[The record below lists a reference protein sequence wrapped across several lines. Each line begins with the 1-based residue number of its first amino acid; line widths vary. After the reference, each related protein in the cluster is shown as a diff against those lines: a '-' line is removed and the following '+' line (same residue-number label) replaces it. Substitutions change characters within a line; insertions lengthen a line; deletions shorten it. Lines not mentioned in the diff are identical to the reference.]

1 MRNEVDAPGRRSGL
15 QAPFLPPYSRSSV
28 GIMKPR
34 AAFSVLRA
42 LALLRASGCAL
53 TTWFLGDQP
62 PDSPETA
69 RVKTRSYVFAM
80 LAAAPG
86 LLLIL
91 VLLLRQGVYLYAAL
105 HSTVIVGVAVMF
117 PLVLLRRMPMLLAER
132 YLAGLLVMNGG
143 GFLLIC
149 AQYPGQII
157 SFVLLGNILLF
168 IVAGLLLVLPPR
180 LSIALSL
187 CLLAVYQL
195 GAARLG
201 AEPGAS
207 AILAQWVNIGMFAL
221 LIVGVMMRQTL
232 AEQAGRVHLMH
243 ETLALRDALTGLFNR
258 RGFETAVAPLRRG
271 GGSGSLIVLD
281 IDDFKPINDTYGH
294 IEGDRIL
301 EQLAGILQR
310 LSAES
315 GNGQANGGQVSGGQT
330 SGGQSSTPQSGV
342 CARWGGEEF
351 LLYLPEPDLKFALHF
366 AERLRAEIG
375 VQTASHRAVTVSAG
389 VGAWPAGEPLHQAFL
404 RADTALY
411 AAKRAGKNCVRVAPL
426 PTLPDAARTFATSGS

>member
-15 QAPFLPPYSRSSV
+15 RVPFLPPYSRSSV
-28 GIMKPR
+28 GTMKPR
-34 AAFSVLRA
+34 AALPVLRA
-42 LALLRASGCAL
+42 LALLRDSGCAL

-69 RVKTRSYVFAM
+69 RIKARSYIFAL

-91 VLLLRQGVYLYAAL
+91 ILLLRQGVYLYAAL
-105 HSTVIVGVAVMF
+105 HSAVIVSVAVMF
-117 PLVLLRRMPMLLAER
+117 PLVLLRRLPMLLAER
-132 YLAGLLVMNGG
+132 YLAAMLVMNGG

-157 SFVLLGNILLF
+157 SFDLLGNILLF

-180 LSIALSL
+180 LSITLSL
-187 CLLAVYQL
+187 CLLAVYRL
-195 GAARLG
+195 EVARLG
-201 AEPGAS
+201 AASGAS
-207 AILAQWVNIGMFAL
+207 AVLAQWVNIGMFAL
-221 LIVGVMMRQTL
+221 LMVGVMMRQTL
-232 AEQAGRVHLMH
+232 AEQAGRVHLLH
-243 ETLALRDALTGLFNR
+243 ELALRDALTGLFNR
-258 RGFETAVAPLRRG
+258 RGFEMAVAPLRRG
-271 GGSGSLIVLD
+271 GRSGSLIVLD

-315 GNGQANGGQVSGGQT
+315 GNGQANGGQT
-330 SGGQSSTPQSGV
+330 SGGQSDTTQSGV